1 MEGGFI
7 QISLILLIVLG
18 VSFIIRLLKQPML
31 MGYIISGILVGPMVF
46 NLLGDGS
53 TFAIFS
59 QLGICFLLFIVGLS
73 LSPKVIKEVGKVS
86 LFTGIG
92 QVVFTSL
99 IGYFICLGLGFDSV
113 TSIYIAV
120 ALTFSSTII
129 IMKLLSDKD
138 ALDKLYGK
146 ISIGFLLVQDLIAI
160 IILII
165 VSALSK
171 GGNFYS
177 LLSLTLLRGAIIFII
192 FIPLNKYAL
201 PKLNNFF
208 AKSQELLFLFALAWG
223 LGMAALFAYAGFSL
237 EVGALIAGVM
247 LSYTPYSYEIS
258 AKLKP
263 LRDFFVISFFILL
276 GSQIIFDN
284 FSNLIIP
291 ALILSLFVLIG
302 KPLIMMVLMG
312 LFGYSK
318 NTGFMTSLTIAQISE
333 FSLILITLGSQL
345 GHIDKAVLSFVTI
358 VGLISIA
365 GSSYMIIFSEKI
377 YPYISKYL
385 NIFERKKVKED
396 KNFSK
401 EYEYILIGENRI
413 GFSIMKSFIDMKKPY
428 LIVDYNPIRVAK
440 LSKMKINCVY
450 GDASEESFVDE
461 LNLNSTKM
469 IVSTIPE
476 FDSNLMLLK
485 RVKQKNKNLILILT
499 ARHISEA
506 FKLYHEGADYV
517 IVPHFLGGEYVA
529 KLIKDGKDKKEFYS
543 EEKLKQIKDLK
554 ERFKDGQEHPE
565 VDRK

>member
-1 MEGGFI
+1 MEGGFV
-7 QISLILLIVLG
+7 QISLILLVVLG
-18 VSFIIRLLKQPML
+18 VSFLLRLLKQPMI
-31 MGYIISGILVGPMVF
+31 MGYIFSGILVGPLVF

-59 QLGICFLLFIVGLS
+59 QLGISFLLFIVGLS
-73 LSPKVIKEVGKVS
+73 LSPKVIKEVGKIS
-86 LFTGIG
+86 LLTGIG
-92 QVVFTSL
+92 QVIFTSL
-99 IGYFICLGLGFDSV
+99 IGYFICLSLGFNSV
-113 TSIYIAV
+113 TSIYISI

-138 ALDKLYGK
+138 SLDKLYGK

-165 VSALSK
+165 VSALSQ
-171 GGNFYS
+171 GGNFYQLIS
-177 LLSLTLLRGAIIFII
+177 STLLKGVIILAV
-192 FIPLNKYAL
+192 FIPLNKYVL
-201 PKLNNFF
+201 PRLNNSF

-223 LGMAALFAYAGFSL
+223 LGMAGLFSFAGFSL

-247 LSYTPYSYEIS
+247 LSYTPYSSEVS

-276 GSQIIFDN
+276 GSQIVFDN
-284 FSNLIIP
+284 FSSLIIP

-312 LFGYSK
+312 TSGYSK

-333 FSLILITLGSQL
+333 FSLILITVGSQL

-358 VGLISIA
+358 IGLITIA
-365 GSSYMIIFSEKI
+365 GSSYMIIFSERI
-377 YPYISKYL
+377 YPYVSKYL
-385 NIFERKKVKED
+385 KVFERKMVKED
-396 KNFSK
+396 KNFCK
-401 EYEYILIGENRI
+401 EYEYILLGENRI
-413 GFSIMKSFIDMKKPY
+413 GFSIMKSFMDLKKPY

-450 GDASEESFVDE
+450 GDASEENFIDE

-476 FDSNLMLLK
+476 FESNLMLLK
-485 RVKQKNKNLILILT
+485 KVKQKNKEIILILT

-506 FKLYHEGADYV
+506 FKLYQEGADYV

-529 KLIKDGKDKKEFYS
+529 KLIREGKDKKEFYS
-543 EEKLKQIKDLK
+543 EEKTKQIKDLK